1 MFKKL
6 RGFTLIELLIVVAI
20 IGILAALLIPNAI
33 TAIQKAKQK
42 TTMKD
47 ISTISTA
54 VADYVTDNG
63 TTPVQNG
70 VYTAAAAFYTG
81 LSPFYV
87 KVLPINDQWG
97 EDYRVYCGADVV
109 GNYGI
114 AAAGGDDF
122 VVASYGRDKIIEA
135 FAFVQTD
142 PGAGMYV
149 VNQMAHFNRDLV
161 MWNGSWIRAPR
172 KGRCI
177 HNASSF
183 FFYFL
188 YYIIPKKIDR
198 GDIK

>member
-47 ISTISTA
+47 IATISTA
-54 VADYVTDNG
+54 LADYITDNG

-70 VYTAAAAFYTG
+70 VYTAASVFYTG

-97 EDYRVYCGADVV
+97 EDYRAFCGADVD

-114 AAAGGDDF
+114 AGAGGDDF
-122 VVASYGRDKIIEA
+122 VVASYGRDKTIES
-135 FAFVQTD
+135 FSFV
-142 PGAGMYV
+142 PANPEGGMYV

-172 KGRCI
+172 T
-177 HNASSF
+177 AATS
-183 FFYFL
+183 
-188 YYIIPKKIDR
+188 
-198 GDIK
+198 